1 MIRDADDTYSYT
13 FLPDG
18 RVDTMIAVGD
28 PTYVVHQEYV
38 DTEQS
43 TIDSRYYLGDVFS
56 KALVFDAWN

>member
-28 PTYVVHQEYV
+28 PTAMAAGRV
-38 DTEQS
+38 DPTANGGPPGAS
-43 TIDSRYYLGDVFS
+43 
-56 KALVFDAWN
+56 